1 MIIYNQLLII
11 QMKNKVRIA
20 KFLADCGI
28 ASRRKAE
35 ELILSGKV
43 KIDDNIIKDVSINV
57 DIDSN
62 NIKVNDKLI
71 KKEDKEYY
79 ILNKPK
85 GYICSVSDPHNS
97 KTVISLIKSNK
108 KIVPVG
114 RLDKDSQGLLLLT
127 NDGDLVYKL
136 THPKFEVKKTYLVE
150 LDKNIEIDLINK
162 LKKGVLLDE
171 GLAKVDKIKKES
183 NKKLLITIHQG
194 WKRQI
199 RRMLGHLGYGVI
211 NLTRVSEGKIN
222 LKDLPLGKFK
232 KIKKSDIL

>member
-1 MIIYNQLLII
+1 
-11 QMKNKVRIA
+11 MKNKVRIA

-28 ASRRKAE
+28 ASRRKSE
-35 ELILSGKV
+35 ELVISGKV
-43 KIDDNIIKDVSINV
+43 KIGDKIIKDVSTNV
-57 DIDSN
+57 DINSD
-62 NIKVNDKLI
+62 NIKVNNKLI

-85 GYICSVSDPHNS
+85 DYICSVSDSYNK
-97 KTVISLIKSNK
+97 KTVISLIKSDK

-114 RLDKDSQGLLLLT
+114 RLDKDSQGLILLT

-150 LDKNIEIDLINK
+150 LDKVIDKDLINK
-162 LKKGVLLDE
+162 LRKGVLLEE
-171 GLAKVDKIKKES
+171 GLAKVDKLKKES

-194 WKRQI
+194 WNRQI

-211 NLTRVSEGKIN
+211 NLTRISEGK
-222 LKDLPLGKFK
+222 LKLNDLPLGKFK
-232 KIKKSDIL
+232 KIKRSDII

>member
-28 ASRRKAE
+28 ASRRKSE
-35 ELILSGKV
+35 ELVISGKV
-43 KIDDNIIKDVSINV
+43 KIGDKIIKDVSTNV
-57 DIDSN
+57 DINSD
-62 NIKVNDKLI
+62 NIKVNNKLI

-85 GYICSVSDPHNS
+85 DYKCSVSDSYNK
-97 KTVISLIKSNK
+97 KTVISLIKSDK

-114 RLDKDSQGLLLLT
+114 RLDKDSQGLILLT
-127 NDGDLVYKL
+127 NHGDLVYKL

-150 LDKNIEIDLINK
+150 LDKVIDKDLINK
-162 LKKGVLLDE
+162 LRKGVLLDE
-171 GLAKVDKIKKES
+171 GLAKVDKLKKES

-194 WKRQI
+194 WNRQI

-211 NLTRVSEGKIN
+211 NLTRISEGK
-222 LKDLPLGKFK
+222 LKLNDLPLGKFK
-232 KIKKSDIL
+232 KIKRSDII

>member
-28 ASRRKAE
+28 ASRRKSE
-35 ELILSGKV
+35 ELVISGKV
-43 KIDDNIIKDVSINV
+43 KIGDKIIKDVSTNV
-57 DIDSN
+57 DINSD
-62 NIKVNDKLI
+62 NIKVNNKLI

-85 GYICSVSDPHNS
+85 DYICSVSDSYNK
-97 KTVISLIKSNK
+97 KTVISLIKSDK

-114 RLDKDSQGLLLLT
+114 RLDKDSQGLILLT

-150 LDKNIEIDLINK
+150 LDKVIDKDLINK
-162 LKKGVLLDE
+162 LRKGVLLDE
-171 GLAKVDKIKKES
+171 GLAKVDKLKKES

-194 WKRQI
+194 WNRQI

-211 NLTRVSEGKIN
+211 NLTRISEGK
-222 LKDLPLGKFK
+222 LKLNDLPLGKFK
-232 KIKKSDIL
+232 KIKRSDII